1 MLGMTQ
7 TDPGGFHHTLL
18 GEGVGSAV
26 KDQEW
31 LTAFFLMH
39 VDIAPAHR
47 FSNAGAK
54 CFGHCFL
61 GRESGRK
68 MARWKFHRLA
78 ISDFAIGK
86 NPFHETFAEPIER
99 VLNAL
104 DLDHVHANAEH
115 AHGEFSGAT
124 RPTTIHHLNVSSQS
138 GPAIAGPHSKSLR
151 LFGSAFQFA
160 KRLGLR
166 QLSGAFERAEER
178 VPLRWRHANRNEL
191 G

>member
-7 TDPGGFHHTLL
+7 TDPGGFHQTLL

-26 KDQEW
+26 KDQER

-68 MARWKFHRLA
+68 MARGKFHRYA
-78 ISDFAIGK
+78 VSNFALGK
-86 NPFHETFAEPIER
+86 NPLHETFAKTIER

-115 AHGEFSGAT
+115 AHGEGISSSCALT
-124 RPTTIHHLNVSSQS
+124 RYNSPFARAFHARHFPSLQKL
-138 GPAIAGPHSKSLR
+138 PAK
-151 LFGSAFQFA
+151 QW
-160 KRLGLR
+160 
-166 QLSGAFERAEER
+166 RAR
-178 VPLRWRHANRNEL
+178 C
-191 G
+191 

>member
-18 GEGVGSAV
+18 GEGVGCAV

-68 MARWKFHRLA
+68 MARGKFHRHA
-78 ISDFAIGK
+78 VSNFALGK
-86 NPFHETFAEPIER
+86 NPFHETFAKTIER

-115 AHGEFSGAT
+115 AHPVYFSMSASISRT
-124 RPTTIHHLNVSSQS
+124 AFSQPTKIARETMACPMLSSVKC
-138 GPAIAGPHSKSLR
+138 GIL
-151 LFGSAFQFA
+151 
-160 KRLGLR
+160 
-166 QLSGAFERAEER
+166 
-178 VPLRWRHANRNEL
+178 
-191 G
+191 